1 MSEKP
6 VKLYALST
14 CIHCRHTK
22 DFLNE
27 CGVKYEC
34 VDVDTLQGEE
44 RQAMIEEVKRHNPN
58 CTFPTIL
65 IGDKVIVGFRKDE
78 IEEALKP

>member
-1 MSEKP
+1 MGDKS

-22 DFLNE
+22 DFLKDH
-27 CGVKYEC
+27 GVTYDC
-34 VDVDTLQGEE
+34 VDVDTLQGDE
-44 RQAMIEEVKRHNPN
+44 RQAMIEEVKRYNPN

-65 IGDKVIVGFRKDE
+65 IGDQVIVGFRKDE
-78 IEEALKP
+78 IEEALKQ